1 MVQGFQKCLGDGVEH
16 DREGK
21 GRGGVKTSEM
31 WDEFGVED
39 VEKAVRGRVGEGT
52 IGL

>member
-1 MVQGFQKCLGDGVEH
+1 MVQGFQKCLGGGVEH

-39 VEKAVRGRVGEGT
+39 VEKAVRGRVREGT
-52 IGL
+52 VGL